1 MFELPSRK
9 DSFGAMISSTDC
21 LTPSKDDDHFHFS
34 EALEDFAISSFD
46 PELFTGSGLLKGHLI
61 CQVQH

>member
-1 MFELPSRK
+1 MFGVVLDAP
-9 DSFGAMISSTDC
+9 IV
-21 LTPSKDDDHFHFS
+21 DDHFHFS
-34 EALEDFAISSFD
+34 EALEVFAISSFD